1 MASRSRPGCSW
12 FETVAGRVGARYTVW
27 VVFTTVPWRTGNRR
41 RSAGRVPP
49 AAAEGSPERTEYAE
63 LPVPPLRSQGAA
75 ASTDDRFMD
84 VVVLISVVLFLL
96 LAAGVG
102 LLVLRNTLLLR

>member
-12 FETVAGRVGARYTVW
+12 FETVASRVGARYTVW

-41 RSAGRVPP
+41 RSAGRAPS
-49 AAAEGSPERTEYAE
+49 AAEASPERADFAE
-63 LPVPPLRSQGAA
+63 LSVPPFRSKGAV

-84 VVVLISVVLFLL
+84 VVVLISVLLFLL

-102 LLVLRNTLLLR
+102 LLVLRNTLLLH